1 MLEKLAYF
9 RIKELKDVLTKLGL
23 SKQGKKQDLVERIF
37 AILSDEKAARLG
49 SKKEAVAREK
59 VAKLVNDAY
68 RRMQASGEGDS
79 PSKGQVSSDISNV
92 KAKGELEDSFQ
103 PDVKVRCICGSSLET
118 ESMIQCEDPRCHVW
132 EHVGCVIIPEKPMG
146 GNPPLPDSFYCEIC
160 RLTRADPFWLTVA
173 HPLFPVRLT
182 ATNIPTDGTNPMQ
195 SVDRTF
201 QITRTDR
208 DLLVKQEY
216 DVQAW
221 CMLLNDKVLFRMQ
234 WPQYADL
241 QVNGVPFRAIN
252 RPGSQLLGANGRDDG
267 PIITPCIR
275 DGINK
280 ISLSGCDSRR
290 FCLGVRLVKRRSLQQ
305 VLNMIP
311 EEAKGE
317 PFEVALARV
326 RRCIGGAAGN
336 DNADSDSDIEV
347 VADFFGVNLRC
358 PMSGSRMKVAGRFK
372 PCLHMGCFDLEWQCP
387 ICLKNYSLEHIIVD
401 PYFNRITSKMRH
413 LDEELTEIEMKPD
426 GSWRGKFKNESE
438 RRDLGALSQ
447 WHKPDGSL
455 FPMVDEIKPKME
467 MQTTVKQEGYSDGP
481 APFKLGIRKNRN
493 GIWEVSKPNN
503 NGLSSS
509 NRQEKLGYQELN
521 VIPMSSRSFDFG
533 NNGMELDSLSMNV
546 DSGYKFPDSNHQPP
560 PASNNDVIVLSDS
573 DEEDDVVITAGP
585 AYNENQADCGV
596 SFPLHPVGITNS
608 YNEDHQVAAAGNS
621 GLGLFTNDDDD
632 DYDMRLWQL
641 SSDAHGGPG
650 FQLFG
655 SDADVS
661 DGLAGLQPGPLNCD
675 PAINSGYSMAPGTS
689 TPMVPESVGRSEADA
704 NDGLFENPMAFSRD
718 DPSLQIFLPTRP
730 ETSAQ
735 SDFRNEAGMSNGVN
749 NDDWIS
755 LRLGDHG
762 ETVGANGL
770 NESNL
775 VSTREG
781 ALDTLSETASLLL
794 GMNDNKQEKASRQ
807 RSESPFSFPRQKRSV
822 RPRLFLSIDSDSET
836 IRWIMTARVW
846 EYLLNSLLCAWN
858 LEALM
863 QEISKMQRL
872 FAARS
877 VLGNAVKT
885 RRRQHLS
892 SLSSSLLFDETQ
904 LQFKESVS
912 KFAQDVIAPHAE
924 RIDKTNS
931 FPKDVNLWKLMG
943 EFNLHGITA
952 PEEYG
957 GLGLGYLYHCIAME
971 EISRASGSV
980 ALSYGAHSNLCIN
993 QLVRNGNTSQK
1004 HKYLP
1009 KLISGEHVG
1018 ALAMSEPNAGSD
1030 VVSMKCKADKVD
1042 GGFLINGNK
1051 MWCTNGPSAQ
1061 TLIVYA
1067 KTDTKAGSKG
1077 ITAFVI
1083 EKGMAGFSTAQK
1095 LDKLGMR
1102 GSDTC
1107 ELVFENC
1114 FVPEENI
1121 LGKEG
1126 KGVYVLMSGLDLER
1140 LVLAAGPLG
1149 IMQACLDIVLPYIR
1163 QREQFG
1169 RPVGEFQFIQGKV
1182 ADMYTALQS
1191 SRSYVYSVAR
1201 ECDNGKVDPKD
1212 CAGTILC
1219 AAERATQV
1227 ALQAIQC
1234 LGGNGYI
1241 NEYATGRLLR
1251 DAKLY
1256 EIGAGTSEIRRMVIG
1271 RELFKE

>member
-1 MLEKLAYF
+1 MDLVASCKEKLAYF

-23 SKQGKKQDLVERIF
+23 SKQGKKQDLVERIL
-37 AILSDEKAARLG
+37 AILSDDKAPRLW

-68 RRMQASGEGDS
+68 KRMQVSGASGS

-146 GNPPLPDSFYCEIC
+146 GNLPLPDSFYCEIC

-201 QITRTDR
+201 QITRTDK

-221 CMLLNDKVLFRMQ
+221 CMLMNDKVLFRMQ

-252 RPGSQLLGANGRDDG
+252 RPGSQLLGTNGRDDG

-280 ISLSGCDSRR
+280 ISLSGCDSRS
-290 FCLGVRLVKRRSLQQ
+290 FCLGVRLVKRRNLQQ

-372 PCLHMGCFDLEWQCP
+372 PCLHMGCFDLEVFVELNQRSRKWQCP
-387 ICLKNYSLEHIIVD
+387 ICLKNYSLEHIIAD

-438 RRDLGALSQ
+438 RRDLGVLSQ

-467 MQTTVKQEGYSDGP
+467 MQTPIKQEGCSDGP
-481 APFKLGIRKNRN
+481 TPLKLGIRKNRN
-493 GIWEVSKPNN
+493 GVWEVSKPNN

-509 NRQEKLGYQELN
+509 DRQEKLGYEELN
-521 VIPMSSRSFDFG
+521 VIPMSSSATGSGKDGDDPSVNQDAVGSFDFG

-546 DSGYKFPDSNHQPP
+546 DSGYKFPYSNHQPAA
-560 PASNNDVIVLSDS
+560 ASNNDVIVLSDS

-585 AYNENQADCGV
+585 AYNDNQADGGV
-596 SFPLHPVGITNS
+596 NIPLHPVGITNS
-608 YNEDHQVAAAGNS
+608 YNEDHQVVAAGNS
-621 GLGLFTNDDDD
+621 GLGLFTSDDD

-641 SSDAHGGPG
+641 SSDAQGGPG

-655 SDADVS
+655 SNADVS
-661 DGLAGLQPGPLNCD
+661 TDLVGLQPGPLNCE

-689 TPMVPESVGRSEADA
+689 TPMVPGSVGRSEADA
-704 NDGLFENPMAFSRD
+704 NDGLFDNPMAFSRD

-735 SDFRNEAGMSNGVN
+735 SDIRNQAEMSNGVHS
-749 NDDWIS
+749 DDWIS

-762 ETVGANGL
+762 ETIGANRL
-770 NESNL
+770 NESNP

-781 ALDTLSETASLLL
+781 GLDTLSETASLLL
-794 GMNDNKQEKASRQ
+794 GMNDDKQEKESRQ

-822 RPRLFLSIDSDSET
+822 RPRMFLSIDSDSE
-836 IRWIMTARVW
+836 
-846 EYLLNSLLCAWN
+846 
-858 LEALM
+858 
-863 QEISKMQRL
+863 
-872 FAARS
+872 
-877 VLGNAVKT
+877 
-885 RRRQHLS
+885 
-892 SLSSSLLFDETQ
+892 
-904 LQFKESVS
+904 
-912 KFAQDVIAPHAE
+912 
-924 RIDKTNS
+924 
-931 FPKDVNLWKLMG
+931 
-943 EFNLHGITA
+943 
-952 PEEYG
+952 
-957 GLGLGYLYHCIAME
+957 
-971 EISRASGSV
+971 
-980 ALSYGAHSNLCIN
+980 
-993 QLVRNGNTSQK
+993 
-1004 HKYLP
+1004 
-1009 KLISGEHVG
+1009 
-1018 ALAMSEPNAGSD
+1018 
-1030 VVSMKCKADKVD
+1030 
-1042 GGFLINGNK
+1042 
-1051 MWCTNGPSAQ
+1051 
-1061 TLIVYA
+1061 
-1067 KTDTKAGSKG
+1067 
-1077 ITAFVI
+1077 
-1083 EKGMAGFSTAQK
+1083 
-1095 LDKLGMR
+1095 
-1102 GSDTC
+1102 
-1107 ELVFENC
+1107 
-1114 FVPEENI
+1114 
-1121 LGKEG
+1121 
-1126 KGVYVLMSGLDLER
+1126 
-1140 LVLAAGPLG
+1140 
-1149 IMQACLDIVLPYIR
+1149 
-1163 QREQFG
+1163 
-1169 RPVGEFQFIQGKV
+1169 
-1182 ADMYTALQS
+1182 
-1191 SRSYVYSVAR
+1191 
-1201 ECDNGKVDPKD
+1201 
-1212 CAGTILC
+1212 
-1219 AAERATQV
+1219 
-1227 ALQAIQC
+1227 
-1234 LGGNGYI
+1234 
-1241 NEYATGRLLR
+1241 
-1251 DAKLY
+1251 
-1256 EIGAGTSEIRRMVIG
+1256 
-1271 RELFKE
+1271 